1 MKFRNNY
8 HANVEHIKSQMSK
21 FQMGA
26 IENEVSVVS
35 GLGSTTNRALL
46 ATWEGGPYAAIRVMA
61 GVINS
66 WKSVLLNTP
75 NFIHFFRREKAV
87 ERFLMAPQFSFYL
100 RIKNGYIVHLKVP
113 F

>member
-1 MKFRNNY
+1 
-8 HANVEHIKSQMSK
+8 
-21 FQMGA
+21 MGA

-35 GLGSTTNRALL
+35 ELSSTTNCALL

-75 NFIHFFRREKAV
+75 NFIHFFQREKAV
-87 ERFLMAPQFSFYL
+87 ERFLMAPQFFSSTH
-100 RIKNGYIVHLKVP
+100 KKGYIVHLKYDLRCTP
-113 F
+113 